1 LNRWHAQQSQIA
13 PIQLLSQ
20 MRQNHIIN
28 VEQYHALRR
37 DPAASAE
44 LAETYKQ
51 QLNTFARDS
60 SGNLTPEG
68 LAQAASLRDLLQ
80 KQGSLGTRL
89 TTSRNQ
95 PELGN
100 V

>member
-1 LNRWHAQQSQIA
+1 L
-13 PIQLLSQ
+13 
-20 MRQNHIIN
+20 RQNHIIN
-28 VEQYHALRR
+28 VQQYHALRR

-51 QLNTFARDS
+51 QLNMFARDS
-60 SGNLTPEG
+60 SGSLTQDG
-68 LAQAASLRDLLQ
+68 LAQAANLRDTFQ
-80 KQGSLGTRL
+80 NWAGSATKIV
-89 TTSRNQ
+89 SNRNQ